1 MKTRFISFLR
11 YTERHTKT
19 DMVYLVGQSGW
30 LLIGQTVIFSSSF
43 LLAYVF
49 GNYLEPA
56 DYGLYKFVLAV
67 ATLATITT
75 VTGMGTALAK
85 SVAEGYQ
92 VSILK
97 LLKIRVLFGLI
108 GTIILFGVAVYYLS
122 LGNTLLALMF
132 ALTAIWIPFYES
144 LSDYQFI
151 LQGKKDFRT
160 QTKYRIIQ
168 RLALTLAV
176 ISSILL
182 TSNIIAITF
191 VFFSCSALSHLFG
204 VYYTLRKY
212 PTSDDSLTPYQA
224 IISYGKNL
232 SLMNIFLISANQLD
246 KIIMFK
252 LLGSAQLAVYF
263 FAIAIPQELNGVL
276 GNINSVAFPKLVNKE
291 SYEFKVALVKKI
303 VVFTLFLFIPVLLY
317 ILIAPYLFE
326 TFFPKYLGAIFI
338 SQLYIGTILFIPA
351 SLIWHY
357 FYAVNHK
364 KALRVG
370 TFTGPFILIVGM
382 LLLVPYFS
390 LVGAVLANYAR
401 SIADLM
407 IGLYFFF
414 SKRSS

>member
-1 MKTRFISFLR
+1 MKTRLTSLLR
-11 YTERHTKT
+11 WSEKYTKT
-19 DMVYLVGQSGW
+19 DMVYLIGQSGW
-30 LLIGQTVIFSSSF
+30 LLIGQAIIFLSSF

-85 SVAEGYQ
+85 SVAEGHQ

-97 LLKIRVLFGLI
+97 LLKIKVLFGLI
-108 GTIILFGVAVYYLS
+108 GTIILFGISIYYLS
-122 LGNTLLALMF
+122 LGNTLLAMMF
-132 ALTAIWIPFYES
+132 ALTAIWIPLYES
-144 LSDYQFI
+144 LSDYQFV

-160 QTKYRIIQ
+160 QTKLRIIQ
-168 RLALTLAV
+168 RLILTAV
-176 ISSILL
+176 IISSILL

-204 VYYTLRKY
+204 LYYTLKKY
-212 PTSDDSLTPYQA
+212 PTGNDTLTPYQS
-224 IISYGKNL
+224 IISYGKSL

-252 LLGSAQLAVYF
+252 LLGPAQLAVYF

-276 GNINSVAFPKLVNKE
+276 GNINSVAFPKFVNQE
-291 SYEFKVALVKKI
+291 SREFKTALIRKI
-303 VVFTLFLFIPVLLY
+303 FLFTIILLIPVVCY
-317 ILIAPYLFE
+317 IIVAPYLFE
-326 TFFPKYLGAIFI
+326 IFFPRYLDAILI
-338 SQLYIGTILFIPA
+338 SQLFVGTILFIPT

-364 KALRVG
+364 QALWVG
-370 TFTGPFILIVGM
+370 TFTGPFILIGGM
-382 LLLVPYFS
+382 LILVPYLG
-390 LVGAVLANYAR
+390 LVGAVLANYVR
-401 SIADLM
+401 SITDLM
-407 IGLYFFF
+407 IGLYFFYF
-414 SKRSS
+414 KK